1 MSWQGQFNQ
10 RVSPRGVTAEAQE
23 YCTPKVIMKN
33 QKNESYGEI
42 LELARALNGLQ
53 EQSCSMLKPIVDDCC
68 KHPESVDEKELEHV
82 FDLVLDVS
90 CCAKGK
96 RLFNR
101 LCKSFG
107 RIHSDCVK
115 NYIGFDREMWGDEVK
130 G

>member
-1 MSWQGQFNQ
+1 
-10 RVSPRGVTAEAQE
+10 
-23 YCTPKVIMKN
+23 MKN
-33 QKNESYGEI
+33 RKNEPYGEI
-42 LELARALNGLQ
+42 LALAQALNGLY
-53 EQSCSMLKPIVDDCC
+53 EQSCTMLKPIVDDCC

-90 CCAKGK
+90 CCSKGK

-107 RIHSDCVK
+107 QIYPDCVK
-115 NYIGFDREMWGDEVK
+115 DYIAFDREMWGDETR

>member
-1 MSWQGQFNQ
+1 
-10 RVSPRGVTAEAQE
+10 
-23 YCTPKVIMKN
+23 MKN
-33 QKNESYGEI
+33 QQDESYGEM

-68 KHPESVDEKELEHV
+68 KHSEFVDEKELEHI

-90 CCAKGK
+90 CHPRGK

-107 RIHSDCVK
+107 RIYPDCVK
-115 NYIGFDREMWGDEVK
+115 DYIGFDREMWGAEDE
-130 G
+130 GRGRNGEG